1 VTKTHALEALVIDG
15 FVRGLSV
22 RDVEA
27 ALTDA
32 LGPEAALSKSTV
44 SRVCAEIKEQFE
56 AWQQRRL
63 DEVALDYLFLDGSP
77 FKYHANAAAEPV
89 LAAWGITTEGK
100 PVFVGLDAA
109 AAESSDAWK
118 GFLTDLGERGLR
130 CPLLVIS
137 DGAAG
142 LLAAIERTMPAALRQ
157 RCLVHRA
164 RERPGQGP

>member
-1 VTKTHALEALVIDG
+1 VTKTHALEARSIAG

-44 SRVCAEIKEQFE
+44 SRVCPEIKGQFQ

-63 DEVALDYLFLDGSP
+63 DEVALDYLFLDGSH

-100 PVFVGLDAA
+100 SVFVGLDAA
-109 AAESSDAWK
+109 PPSPVTLGR
-118 GFLTDLGERGLR
+118 GFLTDLG
-130 CPLLVIS
+130 
-137 DGAAG
+137 
-142 LLAAIERTMPAALRQ
+142 
-157 RCLVHRA
+157 
-164 RERPGQGP
+164 